1 MSSQGVPDRI
11 ISLVWAPRE
20 LFPLPTWAQ
29 RIEPDAG
36 WWVIAAPCHVCLQNN
51 TEEEPF
57 PPLIFNRGISGIGI
71 FISRSNLLL
80 STEFGRK
87 LSPCIRSFILL
98 QNLKGKKENDIELL
112 SWEFFKE
119 ILRRISDRC
128 KRFYL
133 FKKIPSFEMEL
144 LTFVYGIQICFSQ
157 KTFSKTLGNS
167 KGGKNSRKFLHIREA
182 RDKFAI
188 SFLPF
193 TLKPLSLRL
202 RFSLPI

>member
-1 MSSQGVPDRI
+1 MYT
-11 ISLVWAPRE
+11 LVYSVAK
-20 LFPLPTWAQ
+20 
-29 RIEPDAG
+29 
-36 WWVIAAPCHVCLQNN
+36 
-51 TEEEPF
+51 
-57 PPLIFNRGISGIGI
+57 SK
-71 FISRSNLLL
+71 SK
-80 STEFGRK
+80 RK
-87 LSPCIRSFILL
+87 
-98 QNLKGKKENDIELL
+98 NDIELL
-112 SWEFFKE
+112 SWEFFEE

-157 KTFSKTLGNS
+157 KTFSKILRNS
-167 KGGKNSRKFLHIREA
+167 KEGKNSRKFLHIREA